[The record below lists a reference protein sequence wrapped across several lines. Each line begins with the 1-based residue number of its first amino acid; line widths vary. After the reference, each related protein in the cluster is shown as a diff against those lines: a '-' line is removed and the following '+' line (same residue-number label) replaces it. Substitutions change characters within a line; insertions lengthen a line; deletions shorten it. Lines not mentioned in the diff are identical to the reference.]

1 MPSHNLETKQALNQ
15 GWGYKIEAES
25 SSKTVLPWTNSCRLW
40 LSAKLSLAEDA
51 EGPACG
57 CPEQFFTTG
66 PDFPKGRLEDSSW
79 WRWPEW
85 LAGYHSQYCAVQ
97 TGSPQRSKT
106 WLPGSV
112 GVGEG
117 AGGRRNTSSFCVHH
131 HHSSSEERMSI
142 WKFLSGL
149 HFLGHLI
156 FYCWART
163 TKRSNFLFLS
173 PYSLLLGNLGLNCL
187 RGTFKFYKLASLKM
201 LKRLWKHSHFILS
214 FIKSSIKKDPKL
226 PWEAKLA

>member
-1 MPSHNLETKQALNQ
+1 MGVKGQETKGRHWIPKATDKKRGERPALLMYYTPTYLYTAPGSTGERRRQISCRLIIWKQKQALNQ

-25 SSKTVLPWTNSCRLW
+25 SSKTFLPWANSCRLW
-40 LSAKLSLAEDA
+40 LSAKLSLADDE

-57 CPEQFFTTG
+57 CPEQFFTAG

-117 AGGRRNTSSFCVHH
+117 AVGRRDTSNFCAHH
-131 HHSSSEERMSI
+131 HHSSSEERISI
-142 WKFLSGL
+142 
-149 HFLGHLI
+149 
-156 FYCWART
+156 
-163 TKRSNFLFLS
+163 
-173 PYSLLLGNLGLNCL
+173 
-187 RGTFKFYKLASLKM
+187 
-201 LKRLWKHSHFILS
+201 
-214 FIKSSIKKDPKL
+214 
-226 PWEAKLA
+226 